1 MAQLTD
7 NITLSKQVIY
17 KKTKSLFSSID
28 QLNKAL
34 AYLYELGY
42 IYLTTG
48 GVSGR
53 MQLILLNPKALSILG
68 SNSL

>member
-17 KKTKSLFSSID
+17 KKAKAVFSSVD
-28 QLNKAL
+28 QLNKVL
-34 AYLYELGY
+34 AYLCELGY
-42 IYLTTG
+42 IYLTSG

-53 MQLILLNPKALSILG
+53 MQLVLLNPKALSFL
-68 SNSL
+68 SL